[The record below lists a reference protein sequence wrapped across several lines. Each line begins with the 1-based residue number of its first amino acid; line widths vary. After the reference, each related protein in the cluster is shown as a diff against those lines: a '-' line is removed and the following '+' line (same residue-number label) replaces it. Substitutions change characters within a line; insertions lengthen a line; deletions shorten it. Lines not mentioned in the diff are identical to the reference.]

1 QFSADEVFS
10 LEKTLPFQLTD
21 DQRTA
26 IAEILDDLASERLMY
41 RMLQGDVGCGKTMV
55 AAFGLYACVLAHRQ
69 GAFLAPTEILARQHA
84 ESLKA
89 LFADTGIRVELLCAS
104 LKPAVRKQVLSDL
117 AEDQIDIVVGTH
129 ALFQDEVKFY

>member
-1 QFSADEVFS
+1 MQALREENRAYATGSAKQFSADEVFS

-55 AAFGLYACVLAHRQ
+55 AAFGCMR
-69 GAFLAPTEILARQHA
+69 AFSRIDRRVSGPTEILARQHA
-84 ESLKA
+84 ES
-89 LFADTGIRVELLCAS
+89 
-104 LKPAVRKQVLSDL
+104 
-117 AEDQIDIVVGTH
+117 
-129 ALFQDEVKFY
+129 